1 MISPNS
7 PPTVYII
14 EFWRRTLEGREYV
27 SSRLFSEFCK
37 AKKYLIRNGY
47 RPLDENVF
55 DKDDLRAII
64 TERTIE

>member
-1 MISPNS
+1 MNNS
-7 PPTVYII
+7 PPVYII

-37 AKKYLIRNGY
+37 ARKYLDRNGY
-47 RPLDENVF
+47 RPLDENVY
-55 DKDDLRAII
+55 DKSDLRAII